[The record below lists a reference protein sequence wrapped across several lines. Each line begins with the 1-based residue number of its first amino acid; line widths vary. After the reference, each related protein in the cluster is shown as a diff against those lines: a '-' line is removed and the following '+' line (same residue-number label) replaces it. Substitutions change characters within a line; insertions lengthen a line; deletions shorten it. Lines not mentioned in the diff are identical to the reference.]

1 MKKQLLVLTLF
12 LLGLIQIAVQAQCT
26 GNVNIPDAN
35 FKAVLVADTTIN
47 TDNDTEI
54 SCAEALAFTGVLD
67 VSVKSISDLTGI
79 EAFVNISGLFC
90 YNNTLTSLDVSNN
103 TGLEVLVCDNNTLT
117 SLDISNNPDL
127 KILYCSDNT
136 LTSIDVSNNT
146 DLIGLYCSD
155 NTLTS
160 LDISNNPDLIELY
173 CSDNALT
180 SLDISNNPDL
190 EKLYCSNNALTSLDI
205 FNNPDLKELSCTDNA
220 LTSLNMANGNNTNL
234 SVFNAS
240 GNTNLSCIQV
250 DDVAYSTTQWSD
262 DIDNTASFSNNCSS
276 LSVLDNEFNAIS
288 LYPNPVLNTLNIS
301 LSTLNK
307 AEKVQVYNLLG
318 KKVLETTN
326 TTIDISYL
334 S

>member
-12 LLGLIQIAVQAQCT
+12 LLGLTQIAVQAQCT
-26 GNVNIPDAN
+26 GNVNIPDVN
-35 FKAVLVADTTIN
+35 FKAALIADTNIN

-54 SCAEALAFTGVLD
+54 SCAEALAFTGIFD
-67 VSVKSISDLTGI
+67 VSSKSISDLTGI
-79 EAFVNISGLFC
+79 EAFVNISGLLC
-90 YNNTLTSLDVSNN
+90 Y
-103 TGLEVLVCDNNTLT
+103 NNTLT
-117 SLDISNNPDL
+117 SLDISNNTDL

-136 LTSIDVSNNT
+136 LTSIDVSNNI
-146 DLIGLYCSD
+146 DLEELYCFG

-160 LDISNNPDLIELY
+160 LDISNNTGLKVLV

-180 SLDISNNPDL
+180 SLDISNNPDF
-190 EKLYCSNNALTSLDI
+190 EILYCS
-205 FNNPDLKELSCTDNA
+205 DNA
-220 LTSLNMANGNNTNL
+220 LTSLNMANGNNTNFF
-234 SVFNAS
+234 VFDAS
-240 GNTNLSCIQV
+240 GNPNLSCIQV

-262 DIDNTASFSNNCSS
+262 DIDITASFSNNCSS